1 MDQTDQSILFRPA
14 AIATLAN
21 EKALFDIRLFCKSLQ
36 IWSESPPPIYL
47 LCSTEVANQVKET
60 NLDYTGRIYTQ
71 IGLDAYA
78 KMTREEMENK
88 PSRKGLSNLF
98 HDFTQEKCGL
108 MEWALGSLSEDEQPR
123 GVLFCDADIF
133 WLGPLPLLP
142 KGPTLAL
149 SQHMIRKE
157 DEAKYGE
164 YNAGFLWTNDTAMP
178 AAWKAA
184 CRSSRF
190 FEQAALEDLADAL
203 SEEKM
208 YLFPIQCNYGWWR
221 MMQSDQTI
229 QSQQA
234 QWSYAKQHTQENS
247 GLLVSHQPLS
257 CIHTHFITTDYTT
270 QQFNMFVKKK
280 LEVVKNKNPK
290 AFMLYLLV
298 TGNTVSS

>member
-36 IWSESPPPIYL
+36 VWSESPPPIYL
-47 LCSTEVANQVKET
+47 LCSTEVANQVKQT

-78 KMTREEMENK
+78 SLTREDMESK

-108 MEWALGSLSEDEQPR
+108 MEWALGSLSTDEQPR

-164 YNAGFLWTNDTAMP
+164 YNAGFLWTNDTTMP
-178 AAWKAA
+178 AAWKSA

-203 SEEKM
+203 PEEKL

-221 MMQSDQTI
+221 MMQSDQSAQQQQSEWTLAK
-229 QSQQA
+229 QPSQQ
-234 QWSYAKQHTQENS
+234 NS
-247 GLLVSHQPLS
+247 GIYVRGQPLV
-257 CIHTHFITTDYTT
+257 CIHTHLVTNDLSTRNFNIFI
-270 QQFNMFVKKK
+270 KKQ
-280 LEVVKNKNPK
+280 LEVCKNRNPK
-290 AFMLYLLV
+290 AFILYRLIID
-298 TGNTVSS
+298 S